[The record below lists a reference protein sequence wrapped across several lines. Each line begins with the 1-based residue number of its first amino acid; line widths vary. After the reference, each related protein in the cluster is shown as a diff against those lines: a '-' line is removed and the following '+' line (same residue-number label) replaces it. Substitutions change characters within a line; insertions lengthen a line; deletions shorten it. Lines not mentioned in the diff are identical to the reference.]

1 MATAL
6 LTLLGAAGE
15 SLGEDR
21 MLRANTQKT
30 RTHSLLRQGLYY
42 FAALATWPE
51 ERSARLLTR
60 FALHLSLQPFCSQ
73 IFAIV

>member
-21 MLRANTQKT
+21 MLRANTAKT

-42 FAALATWPE
+42 FAAMATWPE
-51 ERSARLLTR
+51 ERTARLLAR
-60 FALHLSLQPFCSQ
+60 FTLHLSLHPFCTQ
-73 IFAIV
+73 VFALV